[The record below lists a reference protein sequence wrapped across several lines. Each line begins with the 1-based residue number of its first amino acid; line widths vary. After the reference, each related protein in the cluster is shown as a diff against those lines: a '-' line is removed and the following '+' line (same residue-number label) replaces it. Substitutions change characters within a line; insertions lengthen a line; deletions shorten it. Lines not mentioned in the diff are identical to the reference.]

1 MQTSVEYQINR
12 SSRNRR
18 QNGGKVVSPYAAG
31 SVHANWELVFGKCQF
46 KILSLLPS
54 TARPPHS
61 STDMRRKQFAEPTI
75 VYDSHNPSFIPSPPD
90 VMV

>member
-1 MQTSVEYQINR
+1 MHLQTSVEYQINR
-12 SSRNRR
+12 SSRSRR
-18 QNGGKVVSPYAAG
+18 QNGGKVVSPYSAG

-54 TARPPHS
+54 TDRPPRNGDHGVDKPKPS
-61 STDMRRKQFAEPTI
+61 L
-75 VYDSHNPSFIPSPPD
+75 VYDSQSVAAAPIPD